1 MRARYPSLQV
11 RSDNEEALKHVL
23 KDACEQ
29 VHLEYS
35 YTRLETL
42 ASNGRGENS
51 VRNMKE
57 MVQRQKDAVFSLG
70 IEFSIRHPLFALL
83 VGHSEWI
90 LNHLVRNDFVV
101 ELDNRVIKISPYES
115 HTGNP
120 APRFFNCILVGRR
133 DDDDK
138 QPRFQTAWFLGLIAG
153 SDEVIALHPDGVQ
166 RHHGEWR
173 VSPLDDPESNLRELK
188 SAPALMTEVDW
199 RTPGCNTCQD
209 IRYHKG
215 WHSVQCRERV
225 LPPTVP
231 DTMWPVA
238 STKRL
243 LDTGA
248 DDARDDHESKR
259 HKNSD
264 GTVPMAPKPSSGS
277 GVKRSNI
284 EAIRRAD
291 AEAEKALKRAKV
303 LEERRAAKRAS
314 ATPMDELEKESAM
327 NAETSAEAMMVAA
340 EAVLTETRE
349 TIEAL
354 TVSALQQ
361 ADEMSHRPHVSI
373 VLVRLT
379 SHQQLDASQSIPNV
393 ERVLSWRRVSCEQQL
408 DTFQSSCQF

>member
-1 MRARYPSLQV
+1 MYSESCAFDYASVTFKEPDGYVTVVTGRGPRCERFCRVVPRKGLRLKDSEHFLAAMRARYPSLRV
-11 RSDNEEALKHVL
+11 RSDNEKALGHVL

-29 VHLEYS
+29 VHLECS
-35 YTRLETL
+35 NTRLETP

-51 VRNMKE
+51 VRTMKE

-70 IEFSIRHPLFALL
+70 IEFFIKHPLFALL
-83 VGHSEWI
+83 VRHSEWI

-101 ELDNRVIKISPYES
+101 ELYNRVIKTSPYES

-120 APRFFNCILVGRR
+120 APRSTSLLNRILVGRR

-138 QPRFQTAWFLGLIAG
+138 KTRFQTAWFLGLTAG
-153 SDEVIALHPDGVQ
+153 SDEVIALHPDGAQ

-173 VSPLDDPESNLRELK
+173 VSPLNDPESNLRG
-188 SAPALMTEVDW
+188 
-199 RTPGCNTCQD
+199 RTPGCKTCQD

-215 WHSVQCRERV
+215 WHSAECRERV

-231 DTMWPVA
+231 DTLWPVA

-264 GTVPMAPKPSSGS
+264 DTVSMVQEPSSGS

-314 ATPMDELEKESAM
+314 ATPMDELVESAT
-327 NAETSAEAMMVAA
+327 NAEVTAESLMIAA
-340 EAVLTETRE
+340 DCIDRN
-349 TIEAL
+349 
-354 TVSALQQ
+354 
-361 ADEMSHRPHVSI
+361 P
-373 VLVRLT
+373 
-379 SHQQLDASQSIPNV
+379 
-393 ERVLSWRRVSCEQQL
+393 
-408 DTFQSSCQF
+408 